1 VVADEDDER
10 TIWASYVGERIGFAV
25 YTFKGEVARLPTEGA
40 NVGCIEYHTVSSTSE
55 AACLIL
61 LTPVVGCHGILYFPE

>member
-40 NVGCIEYHTVSSTSE
+40 NVGRAQHHR
-55 AACLIL
+55 IL
-61 LTPVVGCHGILYFPE
+61 SAENCVP